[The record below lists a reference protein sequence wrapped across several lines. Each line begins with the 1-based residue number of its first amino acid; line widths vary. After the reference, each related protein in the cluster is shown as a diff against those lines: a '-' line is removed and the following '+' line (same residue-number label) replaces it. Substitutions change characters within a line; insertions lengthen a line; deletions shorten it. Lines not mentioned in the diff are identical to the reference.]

1 MIQVNRIYLIFN
13 RLVTKKFLVDTSEFL
28 SSIIQFYSFLFNT
41 LSPTGNKSFWAV
53 KYGKY
58 FLNIHIVTGANAM
71 VTKNITHTLLEYCF
85 TTPKKKLCVPRII
98 SEYRPQ

>member
-1 MIQVNRIYLIFN
+1 MAFDI
-13 RLVTKKFLVDTSEFL
+13 EFL

-53 KYGKY
+53 KYGIY
-58 FLNIHIVTGANAM
+58 FLRSHIVGGVDAM
-71 VTKNITHTLLEYCF
+71 GTKNITDTLFDYCF

>member
-1 MIQVNRIYLIFN
+1 MAFDIE
-13 RLVTKKFLVDTSEFL
+13 SL
-28 SSIIQFYSFLFNT
+28 SNIIQFYSFLLNS

-53 KYGKY
+53 KNGKY
-58 FLNIHIVTGANAM
+58 FLNIHIVTGANTM

-85 TTPKKKLCVPRII
+85 TTPKKKLCVQRII

>member
-1 MIQVNRIYLIFN
+1 MAFDI
-13 RLVTKKFLVDTSEFL
+13 EFL

-41 LSPTGNKSFWAV
+41 LSPTGNKSLWAV